1 MLQKHSRTVPWFPE
15 EGAAEATGAAARKA
29 GAGKPGA
36 FDCGPAALARY
47 KARTG
52 SATVPRG
59 HVEPVPEGGGT
70 AEVKLGTLLSNAES
84 RRAKPT
90 GERSERL
97 AALGLD

>member
-1 MLQKHSRTVPWFPE
+1 MVPGGGGSRGDGGGGGE
-15 EGAAEATGAAARKA
+15 A

-36 FDCGPAALARY
+36 FDCGPAALARH

-70 AEVKLGTLLSNAES
+70 AEVKPGALLSNAES

-97 AALGLD
+97 AALGLHWR